1 VPTVETGNKNTSRI
15 FIKGLRIAL
24 VLIVAGAIAA
34 VLIKMRP
41 HPTRRTVVNPVT
53 LVETIKA
60 HKTSQNMIIRA
71 YGTVRSGENL
81 SLTAEVRGRIV
92 EMSPDFE
99 EGIYFPKGAFLMR
112 IDPSTYSLNVD
123 RLRTEIN
130 RLDAEVARISQER
143 KNLQASLTIV
153 KEDIGLVKAEYER
166 NLALAKRKVVS
177 QNLLDQTQQRWLTS
191 RQKAQEIE
199 NSLALIN
206 PRINLLKAQRQSVL
220 VQMKE
225 AQLDLDR
232 TEIRA
237 PFECRMAK
245 KLTERGQYVTAGMKL
260 AHLYNVGIM
269 EVEVNIPP
277 QDIVWLHFDSGGSVN
292 LKDDPPARARVTFN
306 AAGRK
311 IHWQGFVSRTKGQME
326 ETTRTLPVII
336 EVKDGHPGT
345 GHPLMPGMFVTVE
358 IVGKRVDDLYLLPQ
372 EAVHEDNSV
381 YVVDDGKVHVK
392 SVKVFRRVDNQLY
405 VKEGIEEG
413 DQIIT
418 RFPGVATEGM
428 KVRIKPKSD
437 QTGASG

>member
-1 VPTVETGNKNTSRI
+1 MTTVESVNKNTDRI

-24 VLIVAGAIAA
+24 VLIIAGAIAA
-34 VLIKMRP
+34 VLIKSRP
-41 HPTRRTVVNPVT
+41 HPKRRTIVNAVS

-60 HKTSQNMIIRA
+60 HKTSQDMIIRA
-71 YGTVRSGENL
+71 FGTVRSGENL

-112 IDPSTYSLNVD
+112 IDPSSYSLNVD
-123 RLRTEIN
+123 RLRTEIK

-143 KNLQASLTIV
+143 KNFQVSLTIV
-153 KEDIGLVKAEYER
+153 KEDLGLVKAEYER

-191 RQKAQEIE
+191 RQRAQEIE
-199 NSLALIN
+199 NSLALIK
-206 PRINLLKAQRQSVL
+206 PRTNLLKAQRQSVL

-225 AQLDLDR
+225 AQLDLER

-245 KLTERGQYVTAGMKL
+245 KLAEKGQFVTAGMKL
-260 AHLYNVGIM
+260 ANLYNVGIM
-269 EVEVNIPP
+269 EVEVHILP
-277 QDIVWLHFDSGGSVN
+277 QDIVWLHFNSGGSVN
-292 LKDDPPARARVTFN
+292 LKGDPPARARVTFN
-306 AAGRK
+306 AGGQK
-311 IHWQGFVSRTKGQME
+311 IHWQGFVSRIKGQME

-336 EVKDGHPGT
+336 ELKSGHLGT
-345 GHPLMPGMFVTVE
+345 GHPLLPGMFVTVE

-381 YVVDDGKVHVK
+381 YVVDNGKIHIK
-392 SVKVFRRVDNQLY
+392 SVKIFRRVDNQLY
-405 VKEGIEEG
+405 VKEGLEEG

-428 KVRIKPKSD
+428 KVRIRPKSD

>member
-1 VPTVETGNKNTSRI
+1 MTTVESVNKNTGRI

-24 VLIVAGAIAA
+24 VLIIAGAIAA

-53 LVETIKA
+53 LVETIEA

-112 IDPSTYSLNVD
+112 IDPS
-123 RLRTEIN
+123 LRTEIK
-130 RLDAEVARISQER
+130 RLDAEVARIFQER
-143 KNLQASLTIV
+143 KNLQASLIIV
-153 KEDIGLVKAEYER
+153 EEDLGLVKAEYER

-177 QNLLDQTQQRWLTS
+177 QTLLDQTQQRWLTS

-199 NSLALIN
+199 NSLALIK

-245 KLTERGQYVTAGMKL
+245 KLAETGQYVTAGMKL

-269 EVEVNIPP
+269 EVEVHIPP
-277 QDIVWLHFDSGGSVN
+277 QDIVWLHFNSGGSVN
-292 LKDDPPARARVTFN
+292 LKGDPPARARVIFS
-306 AAGRK
+306 AAGKK
-311 IHWQGFVSRTKGQME
+311 IQWQGFVSRTKGQME

-345 GHPLMPGMFVTVE
+345 EHPLMPGMFVTVE
-358 IVGKRVDDLYLLPQ
+358 IVGKRVDDLYLLPR

-381 YVVDDGKVHVK
+381 YVVDNGEVNIK
-392 SVKVFRRVDNQLY
+392 SVKIFRRVDNQLY

-437 QTGASG
+437 QTGVSG

>member
-1 VPTVETGNKNTSRI
+1 MATGEKNTGKV
-15 FIKGLRIAL
+15 FIKGLRIVL
-24 VLIVAGAIAA
+24 VLIIAGAIAA

-112 IDPSTYSLNVD
+112 IDPSSYSLNVD
-123 RLRTEIN
+123 RLHTEIK
-130 RLDAEVARISQER
+130 RLDAEVVRISQER
-143 KNLQASLTIV
+143 KNLHASLIIV
-153 KEDIGLVKAEYER
+153 KEDLGLVKAEYER
-166 NLALAKRKVVS
+166 NQALQKRKVVS

-199 NSLALIN
+199 NSLALIK

-225 AQLDLDR
+225 AQLDLER

-245 KLTERGQYVTAGMKL
+245 KLVETGQYVTAGMKL
-260 AHLYNVGIM
+260 AHLYNIGIM
-269 EVEVNIPP
+269 EVEVHIPP
-277 QDIVWLHFDSGGSVN
+277 QDIVWLHSDSGKTVN
-292 LKDDPPARARVTFN
+292 LKGDPPARARVTFN
-306 AAGRK
+306 AAGQK
-311 IHWQGFVSRTKGQME
+311 IRWQGFVSRTKGQME

-336 EVKDGHPGT
+336 EIKDGHPGT

-372 EAVHEDNSV
+372 ETVHEDNSV
-381 YVVDDGKVHVK
+381 YVVDDGKVHIKPVK
-392 SVKVFRRVDNQLY
+392 IFRRVDNQLY

-428 KVRIKPKSD
+428 KVRIKPKPD

>member
-1 VPTVETGNKNTSRI
+1 MESVNKNTDRI

-24 VLIVAGAIAA
+24 VLIIAGAIAA
-34 VLIKMRP
+34 VLIKSRP
-41 HPTRRTVVNPVT
+41 HPKRRTIVNAVS

-60 HKTSQNMIIRA
+60 HKTSQDMIIRA
-71 YGTVRSGENL
+71 FGTVRSGENL

-112 IDPSTYSLNVD
+112 IDPSSYSLNVD
-123 RLRTEIN
+123 RLRTEIK

-143 KNLQASLTIV
+143 KNFQVSLTIV
-153 KEDIGLVKAEYER
+153 KEDLGLVKAEYER

-191 RQKAQEIE
+191 RQRAQEIE
-199 NSLALIN
+199 NSLALIK
-206 PRINLLKAQRQSVL
+206 PRTNLLKAQRQSVL

-225 AQLDLDR
+225 AQLDLER

-245 KLTERGQYVTAGMKL
+245 KLAEKGQFVTAGMKL
-260 AHLYNVGIM
+260 ANLYNVGIM
-269 EVEVNIPP
+269 EVEVHILP
-277 QDIVWLHFDSGGSVN
+277 QDIVWLHFNSGGSVN
-292 LKDDPPARARVTFN
+292 LKGDPPARARVTFN
-306 AAGRK
+306 AGGQK
-311 IHWQGFVSRTKGQME
+311 IHWQGFVSRIKGQME

-336 EVKDGHPGT
+336 ELKSGHLGT
-345 GHPLMPGMFVTVE
+345 GHPLLPGMFVTVE

-381 YVVDDGKVHVK
+381 YVVDNGKIHIK
-392 SVKVFRRVDNQLY
+392 SVKIFRRVDNQLY
-405 VKEGIEEG
+405 VKEGLEEG

-428 KVRIKPKSD
+428 KVRIRPKSD

>member
-1 VPTVETGNKNTSRI
+1 VATGEKNTGKV
-15 FIKGLRIAL
+15 FIKGLRIVL
-24 VLIVAGAIAA
+24 VLIIAGAIAA

-112 IDPSTYSLNVD
+112 IDPSSYSLNVD
-123 RLRTEIN
+123 RLHTEIK
-130 RLDAEVARISQER
+130 RLDAEVVRISQER
-143 KNLQASLTIV
+143 KNLHASLIIV
-153 KEDIGLVKAEYER
+153 KEDLGLVKAEYER
-166 NLALAKRKVVS
+166 NQALQKRKVVS

-199 NSLALIN
+199 NSLALIK

-225 AQLDLDR
+225 AQLDLER

-245 KLTERGQYVTAGMKL
+245 KLVETGQYVTAGMKL
-260 AHLYNVGIM
+260 AHLYNIGIM
-269 EVEVNIPP
+269 EVEVHIPP
-277 QDIVWLHFDSGGSVN
+277 QDIVWLHSDSGKTVN
-292 LKDDPPARARVTFN
+292 LKGDPPARARVTFN
-306 AAGRK
+306 AAGQK
-311 IHWQGFVSRTKGQME
+311 IRWQGFVSRTKGQME

-336 EVKDGHPGT
+336 EIKDGHPGT

-372 EAVHEDNSV
+372 ETVHEDNSV
-381 YVVDDGKVHVK
+381 YVVDDGKVHIKPVK
-392 SVKVFRRVDNQLY
+392 IFRRVDNQLY

-428 KVRIKPKSD
+428 KVRIKPKPD

>member
-1 VPTVETGNKNTSRI
+1 MTTVETGDKNTGRI

-24 VLIVAGAIAA
+24 VLIIAGAIAA
-34 VLIKMRP
+34 VLIKIRP
-41 HPTRRTVVNPVT
+41 HPTRRTVVNPVS

-99 EGIYFPKGAFLMR
+99 EGICFPKGAFLMR
-112 IDPSTYSLNVD
+112 IDPSSYSLKVD
-123 RLRTEIN
+123 RLRTEIK
-130 RLDAEVARISQER
+130 RLDAEVVRISQER
-143 KNLQASLTIV
+143 KNLQASLIIV
-153 KEDIGLVKAEYER
+153 EEDLGLVKAEYER

-199 NSLALIN
+199 NSLALIK

-225 AQLDLDR
+225 AQLDLER

-245 KLTERGQYVTAGMKL
+245 KLVETGQYVTAGMKL

-269 EVEVNIPP
+269 EVEVHIPP
-277 QDIVWLHFDSGGSVN
+277 QDIVWLHFNSGGSVN
-292 LKDDPPARARVTFN
+292 LKGDPPARARVTFN
-306 AAGRK
+306 AGGQK
-311 IHWQGFVSRTKGQME
+311 IHWQGFVSRTKGQM
-326 ETTRTLPVII
+326 PVII

-358 IVGKRVDDLYLLPQ
+358 IVGKRVDDLYLLPR

-381 YVVDDGKVHVK
+381 YVVDDGKVHIK
-392 SVKVFRRVDNQLY
+392 SVKIFRRVDNELY

-428 KVRIKPKSD
+428 KVRIKPKPD
-437 QTGASG
+437 QTGESG

>member
-1 VPTVETGNKNTSRI
+1 VATGEKNTGKV
-15 FIKGLRIAL
+15 FIKGLRIVL
-24 VLIVAGAIAA
+24 VLIIAGAIAA

-112 IDPSTYSLNVD
+112 IDPSSYSLNVD
-123 RLRTEIN
+123 RLHTEIK
-130 RLDAEVARISQER
+130 RLDAEVVRISQER
-143 KNLQASLTIV
+143 KNLHASLIIV
-153 KEDIGLVKAEYER
+153 KEDLGLVKAEYER
-166 NLALAKRKVVS
+166 NQALQKRKVVS

-199 NSLALIN
+199 NSLALIK

-225 AQLDLDR
+225 AQLDLER

-245 KLTERGQYVTAGMKL
+245 KLVETGQYVTAGMKL
-260 AHLYNVGIM
+260 AHLYNIGIM
-269 EVEVNIPP
+269 EVEVHIPP
-277 QDIVWLHFDSGGSVN
+277 QDIVWLHSDSGKTVN
-292 LKDDPPARARVTFN
+292 LKGDPPARARVTFN
-306 AAGRK
+306 AVGQK
-311 IHWQGFVSRTKGQME
+311 IRWQGFVSRTKGQME

-336 EVKDGHPGT
+336 EIKDGHPGT

-372 EAVHEDNSV
+372 ETVHEDNSV
-381 YVVDDGKVHVK
+381 YVVDDGKVHIKPVK
-392 SVKVFRRVDNQLY
+392 IFRRVDNQLY

-428 KVRIKPKSD
+428 KVRIKPKPD

>member
-1 VPTVETGNKNTSRI
+1 
-15 FIKGLRIAL
+15 
-24 VLIVAGAIAA
+24 
-34 VLIKMRP
+34 
-41 HPTRRTVVNPVT
+41 
-53 LVETIKA
+53 
-60 HKTSQNMIIRA
+60 
-71 YGTVRSGENL
+71 
-81 SLTAEVRGRIV
+81 
-92 EMSPDFE
+92 
-99 EGIYFPKGAFLMR
+99 
-112 IDPSTYSLNVD
+112 
-123 RLRTEIN
+123 
-130 RLDAEVARISQER
+130 
-143 KNLQASLTIV
+143 
-153 KEDIGLVKAEYER
+153 
-166 NLALAKRKVVS
+166 VVS
-177 QNLLDQTQQRWLTS
+177 QTLLDQTQQRWLTS

-199 NSLALIN
+199 NSLALIK
-206 PRINLLKAQRQSVL
+206 PRVNLLKAQRQSVL

-225 AQLDLDR
+225 AQLDLER

-245 KLTERGQYVTAGMKL
+245 KLAETGQYVTAGMKL

-269 EVEVNIPP
+269 EVEVHIPP
-277 QDIVWLHFDSGGSVN
+277 QDIVWLHFNSGGSVN
-292 LKDDPPARARVTFN
+292 LKGDPPARARVIFS
-306 AAGRK
+306 AAGKK

-345 GHPLMPGMFVTVE
+345 EHPLMPGMFVTVE
-358 IVGKRVDDLYLLPQ
+358 IVGKRVDDLYLLPR

-381 YVVDDGKVHVK
+381 YVVDDGKVHIK
-392 SVKVFRRVDNQLY
+392 SVKIFRRVDNQLY